1 MMWKPHQSRQPA
13 PSDKTAKE
21 NDMHT
26 KILLP
31 LAALLLGAA
40 LPAQDEPT
48 CSEYDPPEYRS
59 RWNVHSHHICR
70 YPHTTLNAAYVDWRN
85 WMVQVDGPKA
95 LLPKLPARSRT
106 VKPTD
111 IEYEYGLRE
120 IVYTLAPDQV
130 TVLISEKDGE
140 SVYRFRLRDGY
151 VEMHG
156 TNSTSVEIY

>member
-1 MMWKPHQSRQPA
+1 M
-13 PSDKTAKE
+13 E
-21 NDMHT
+21 
-26 KILLP
+26 
-31 LAALLLGAA
+31 
-40 LPAQDEPT
+40 
-48 CSEYDPPEYRS
+48 
-59 RWNVHSHHICR
+59 
-70 YPHTTLNAAYVDWRN
+70 WRN
-85 WMVQVDGPKA
+85 WMVKVDGPKA

-120 IVYTLAPDQV
+120 IAYTLAPDQV